1 MKILYLYDTRTGLSA
16 LVSLE
21 VSRAVDAAVEA
32 LPEGSCR
39 WDATN
44 LLEALR
50 NGSEDALRVL
60 DATGKPG
67 SSILRG
73 NLRLLGDFDECVA
86 IPASRYCLADVRL
99 PAPADIDNATARLL
113 SIATAGRWLFED
125 IPRRSGPMVLPIFSL
140 TQWGICVPISCD
152 PDEVSAFVTSFLE
165 NLCGLKLTI
174 DVPHGA
180 CTSKLPSLSTADIVI
195 LSTILVVIIFIVLC
209 TFWDLVVRACQK
221 HNEEEKASNSLANL
235 AKGMSLC
242 SSWKNLWNSHRTNS
256 SIACIDGIRA
266 FSALWVIMTHKIL
279 QMSQEPSVNKVIL
292 LESTRDIPKMPLL
305 NSMINVDSF
314 FLISGM
320 LRAMNFM
327 RDVQQRGGFWIA
339 TGILQR
345 LLRLTPAY
353 AVVLAVYACLLPY
366 FGSGPEWNTQVG
378 YNSKMCKQH
387 WMFNIMYV
395 NNYINYENMCMLQS
409 WYLSADMQLFVCAL
423 IILIPLYYWHK
434 IGELLLG
441 LVIFVSVALPFATVL
456 IRRLPGLYQPTQP
469 DDQLYEYMRDVY
481 MATHNRMTPYL
492 VGLALGYLLHRIK
505 GQPVTKSK
513 NSALLES
520 PHISMPEAKKNNQQR
535 IDNVSNILL
544 CRNAITLQVN
554 SPNTKQERT
563 TTFFMAS
570 DSREMLISSSKTSLW
585 KENFNCKSVKNDM
598 SCATVEHKVLIGV
611 GWTVS
616 LLVLGA
622 VVWGPYHLLQECAS
636 LTTTTLESAAY
647 AALHRFTWALA
658 LGWIII
664 ACYHNLRFGVVGDA
678 VKGIL
683 ESSTWQPLSR
693 LSYCIFLTHIAVLLI
708 NSGRIRTPIFMDEY
722 LLMHSYAGDLAIV
735 LLISM
740 ALHLFVEAP
749 SLFLARTIF
758 SRQGNQQQSSKIVK
772 NQTPHQRNTVDQKKK
787 QQRWQHVSPT
797 DIPTSSECP
806 VGQP

>member
-1 MKILYLYDTRTGLSA
+1 MAPFICQQRPAPSSDSGNVNFCTCMTCKRTGLSA

-50 NGSEDALRVL
+50 NGSEDALRVNGTAVGIILQTESENFKRIRSSSGEETTGRSVRGLLGQRWPPLCKRVML

-86 IPASRYCLADVRL
+86 MPASRYCLADVRL

-125 IPRRSGPMVLPIFSL
+125 IPRRSGPMVLPVFSL

-174 DVPHGA
+174 DVPHGS

-221 HNEEEKASNSLANL
+221 RNEEEKASNSLANL

-242 SSWKNLWNSHRTNS
+242 SSWKNLWNNHRTNS

-279 QMSQEPSVNKVIL
+279 QMSQEPWVNKVIL

-327 RDVQQRGGFWIA
+327 RDVKKSHGVNYVLFNVVIFI
-339 TGILQR
+339 T
-345 LLRLTPAY
+345 RLTPAY

-513 NSALLES
+513 
-520 PHISMPEAKKNNQQR
+520 
-535 IDNVSNILL
+535 
-544 CRNAITLQVN
+544 
-554 SPNTKQERT
+554 
-563 TTFFMAS
+563 
-570 DSREMLISSSKTSLW
+570 
-585 KENFNCKSVKNDM
+585 
-598 SCATVEHKVLIGV
+598 VLIGV

-664 ACYHNLRFGVVGDA
+664 ACYHNLQFGVIGDA

-772 NQTPHQRNTVDQKKK
+772 SQTPHQKNTVDQKKK

>member
-1 MKILYLYDTRTGLSA
+1 MSRRTGLSA

-86 IPASRYCLADVRL
+86 VPVSRYCLADVRL

-125 IPRRSGPMVLPIFSL
+125 IPRRS
-140 TQWGICVPISCD
+140 
-152 PDEVSAFVTSFLE
+152 VS
-165 NLCGLKLTI
+165 
-174 DVPHGA
+174 
-180 CTSKLPSLSTADIVI
+180 
-195 LSTILVVIIFIVLC
+195 
-209 TFWDLVVRACQK
+209 
-221 HNEEEKASNSLANL
+221 ASNSCF
-235 AKGMSLC
+235 SLF
-242 SSWKNLWNSHRTNS
+242 LT
-256 SIACIDGIRA
+256 ACA
-266 FSALWVIMTHKIL
+266 PKA
-279 QMSQEPSVNKVIL
+279 
-292 LESTRDIPKMPLL
+292 STRDIPKMPLL

-513 NSALLES
+513 
-520 PHISMPEAKKNNQQR
+520 
-535 IDNVSNILL
+535 
-544 CRNAITLQVN
+544 
-554 SPNTKQERT
+554 
-563 TTFFMAS
+563 
-570 DSREMLISSSKTSLW
+570 
-585 KENFNCKSVKNDM
+585 
-598 SCATVEHKVLIGV
+598 VLIGV

-664 ACYHNLRFGVVGDA
+664 ACYHNLRFGVIGDA

-693 LSYCIFLTHIAVLLI
+693 LSYCIFLTHIAVLII

-758 SRQGNQQQSSKIVK
+758 SRQGNQQQPSKIVK
-772 NQTPHQRNTVDQKKK
+772 SQTPHQKNTVDQKKK

>member
-1 MKILYLYDTRTGLSA
+1 MPPAAAAAASCASALVLLLLAAVPADCGRTGLSA

-21 VSRAVDAAVEA
+21 VSSAVDAAVEA

-39 WDATN
+39 SDATN
-44 LLEALR
+44 LLDALR

-86 IPASRYCLADVRL
+86 MPASRYCLADVRL

-209 TFWDLVVRACQK
+209 TFWDLVVRSCQK

-242 SSWKNLWNSHRTNS
+242 SSWKNLWNNHRTNS

-279 QMSQEPSVNKVIL
+279 QMSQEPWVNKVIL

-366 FGSGPEWNTQVG
+366 FGSGPEWNAQVG

-513 NSALLES
+513 
-520 PHISMPEAKKNNQQR
+520 
-535 IDNVSNILL
+535 
-544 CRNAITLQVN
+544 
-554 SPNTKQERT
+554 
-563 TTFFMAS
+563 
-570 DSREMLISSSKTSLW
+570 
-585 KENFNCKSVKNDM
+585 
-598 SCATVEHKVLIGV
+598 VLIGV

-664 ACYHNLRFGVVGDA
+664 ACYHNLRFGVIGDA

-708 NSGRIRTPIFMDEY
+708 NSGRIRTPIFMDEF

-758 SRQGNQQQSSKIVK
+758 SRQGNQQQSSKIAK
-772 NQTPHQRNTVDQKKK
+772 NQTPHQKNTVDQKKK

-797 DIPTSSECP
+797 DIPTSRECP

>member
-1 MKILYLYDTRTGLSA
+1 
-16 LVSLE
+16 
-21 VSRAVDAAVEA
+21 
-32 LPEGSCR
+32 
-39 WDATN
+39 
-44 LLEALR
+44 
-50 NGSEDALRVL
+50 
-60 DATGKPG
+60 
-67 SSILRG
+67 
-73 NLRLLGDFDECVA
+73 
-86 IPASRYCLADVRL
+86 
-99 PAPADIDNATARLL
+99 
-113 SIATAGRWLFED
+113 
-125 IPRRSGPMVLPIFSL
+125 
-140 TQWGICVPISCD
+140 
-152 PDEVSAFVTSFLE
+152 
-165 NLCGLKLTI
+165 
-174 DVPHGA
+174 
-180 CTSKLPSLSTADIVI
+180 
-195 LSTILVVIIFIVLC
+195 
-209 TFWDLVVRACQK
+209 
-221 HNEEEKASNSLANL
+221 
-235 AKGMSLC
+235 
-242 SSWKNLWNSHRTNS
+242 
-256 SIACIDGIRA
+256 
-266 FSALWVIMTHKIL
+266 MTHKIL
-279 QMSQEPSVNKVIL
+279 QMSQEPWVNKVIL

-513 NSALLES
+513 
-520 PHISMPEAKKNNQQR
+520 
-535 IDNVSNILL
+535 
-544 CRNAITLQVN
+544 
-554 SPNTKQERT
+554 
-563 TTFFMAS
+563 
-570 DSREMLISSSKTSLW
+570 
-585 KENFNCKSVKNDM
+585 
-598 SCATVEHKVLIGV
+598 VLIGV

-664 ACYHNLRFGVVGDA
+664 ACYHNLRFGVIGDA

-772 NQTPHQRNTVDQKKK
+772 SQTPHQKNTVDQKKK